1 MWCRLVRDNSIQI
14 FHDVVLFEGLT
25 YILKW
30 EVVGEDKIFF
40 FSSMLFLLLLLAYLD
55 LFGRPKSMLLMGLQC
70 RWW

>member
-40 FSSMLFLLLLLAYLD
+40 FSSMLFLLLLAYLD
-55 LFGRPKSMLLMGLQC
+55 LFG
-70 RWW
+70 